1 MSVNNHLSRISPEFR
16 QEQDYHRILFEH
28 SPIGVAL
35 CRMNGE
41 LVEVNPAF
49 AKIIGRTVEE
59 TLQLSYWDVTPKVYI
74 NAEQQQLQILDAA
87 GHYGPYEKHYIH
99 KSGQLVPVRLSGKI
113 IMLDGESYIWS
124 CVEDI
129 SDRQP
134 KNESSLIEILRD
146 LEYQLDL
153 RTAQLME
160 ETNAKQHSEQL
171 SRLNEAKYR
180 AILDSAVDGIITIN
194 EHGIIDSFNPSAEQL
209 FGYTAAEVLGK
220 NISILMPEPYAS
232 AHNRYLQHYLTSH
245 QAKIIGIG
253 REVQGL
259 RKDGSV
265 FPMYLAVS
273 DVAVA
278 GQRLFTGIVRD
289 ITQLKHAQALL
300 LKSEERFRRSQ
311 RFANIG
317 TWDWNVQTGELYWS
331 ERIATLFGYQEG
343 EIDTTYE
350 NFLKAV
356 HPDDRQRVIDAV
368 NNCVAHGT
376 EYNIEHRCLW
386 PNGEV
391 RWLLERGDVIRDK
404 HGTPLHMLGV
414 VQDITTRKQAEIDL
428 QAAKDEAERA
438 NCAKSEF
445 LSSMSHELRT
455 PLNAVLGF
463 AQLLE
468 FDDGL
473 TAIQQES
480 VAEIQRAG
488 NHLLELINEVLDLAK
503 IESGHVTLSLEP
515 VSLSK
520 IINECCTLTQTIADQ
535 KGVKVG
541 CSRYLGANGG
551 TCSGLGC
558 AGKRRAGEVC
568 VELNCADQN
577 YVMADYTRL
586 KQVFLNLLSNAV
598 KYNRNNGS
606 VTLRIFETAGNMIRI
621 EVKDTGYGIP
631 KEKFAQLFQPFSR
644 LGAESGNVEGTGIGL
659 VITKQFVK
667 MMSGNIGVNSE
678 PGIGSTFWIELP
690 RADHKPTYDQ
700 ERLAKQGNVKHPS
713 ESMASSAAQT
723 AGQSP
728 ATKEDR
734 DNMRL
739 LVVEDNYTNQIIME
753 NQLKV
758 LGYQADIASNGA
770 RGLELFNSNRYLAV
784 LTDINLPDIDG
795 YELTGLIR
803 SHEKAADTRTPIIA
817 VTANALRGEA
827 EKCLA
832 RGMDGYISKPV
843 DLHKL
848 SRILKQHIP
857 NAALS
862 NTARPAPV
870 DIQVLHKMLG
880 DDSSIHQRVLQTF
893 TENSPQIIN
902 EMQKAYTNH
911 SAGDIIWCTHKL
923 KSSSHAIGAKQ
934 LAASC
939 EALESAARDENW
951 QNVARIYNEVD
962 RLFAS
967 VQDFIRHYNP
977 ATKDST
983 S

>member
-690 RADHKPTYDQ
+690 RADHKPTA
-700 ERLAKQGNVKHPS
+700 LAIS
-713 ESMASSAAQT
+713 SRRRSSAW
-723 AGQSP
+723 G
-728 ATKEDR
+728 
-734 DNMRL
+734 
-739 LVVEDNYTNQIIME
+739 
-753 NQLKV
+753 
-758 LGYQADIASNGA
+758 
-770 RGLELFNSNRYLAV
+770 
-784 LTDINLPDIDG
+784 
-795 YELTGLIR
+795 
-803 SHEKAADTRTPIIA
+803 
-817 VTANALRGEA
+817 
-827 EKCLA
+827 
-832 RGMDGYISKPV
+832 
-843 DLHKL
+843 
-848 SRILKQHIP
+848 SRITR
-857 NAALS
+857 S
-862 NTARPAPV
+862 
-870 DIQVLHKMLG
+870 M
-880 DDSSIHQRVLQTF
+880 
-893 TENSPQIIN
+893 
-902 EMQKAYTNH
+902 
-911 SAGDIIWCTHKL
+911 
-923 KSSSHAIGAKQ
+923 
-934 LAASC
+934 
-939 EALESAARDENW
+939 
-951 QNVARIYNEVD
+951 
-962 RLFAS
+962 
-967 VQDFIRHYNP
+967 
-977 ATKDST
+977 
-983 S
+983 